1 MSVHTHRPMRPIRI
15 DEAKVDPAAAS
26 TRAGEYRASV
36 QTVPSDYINIGAKSL
51 RKNCHRLDDMPAA
64 E

>member
-1 MSVHTHRPMRPIRI
+1 MLVHTHRPMRQIRI

-26 TRAGEYRASV
+26 TRAAKYYASV
-36 QTVPSDYINIGAKSL
+36 HTVPSDYINIGAKSL
-51 RKNCHRLDDMPAA
+51 RKHCHRIDDMPAA